1 MMESKIEKTYIGLLN
16 KIQECKKNSITLALK
31 NGSKTPPLTTT
42 SDGKSIPNRLK
53 IVANA

>member
-1 MMESKIEKTYIGLLN
+1 MESKIEKTYIGLLN

-53 IVANA
+53 IVVNA